1 MNKQTPVFVFKSLNV
16 VRGGLTKAVL
26 TRANT
31 LIKHF
36 EEVIFLT
43 LAFQADYKEI
53 IEELYNSGKLD
64 QRVKVLNFFDD
75 ATSNVEGELK
85 VGPESSEVKEEGFY
99 EFIDKDQELPSY
111 RYYKNGKYVKY
122 KRFDSDG
129 KLLFVDYMNE
139 ARNRTQRDEYDKEGF
154 LVCSQFMDLNSNI
167 PRLKSYFARNGESY
181 VSVWMDEKTKK
192 EGRTLLYGEQYKE
205 YSSLYKLYTK
215 WVDDKLL
222 TITNPVVFSDSRFSD
237 GLVLD
242 LKTKGIK
249 KVAVLHNN
257 HFAMPYNNKAEI
269 KKTWATFFKGI
280 AKFDRVVFLTHD
292 QKSDVSAAY
301 GDLPSYRVIPHA
313 VPEAKEEESQVTY
326 DPHLAVCLAR
336 FETQKRLDEAIK
348 SFKYVVRK
356 IPDAK
361 LHIYGFGPQK
371 TKLEGLIESLGL
383 KENVKLKA
391 FTSNPT
397 LTYKKAACSILT
409 SDYEGFGMIITESMA
424 AGTPVVSYDCKYG
437 PKDIIRDGIDG
448 YVVPR
453 GKQRKLAQRIIKIFK
468 DQEHRNI
475 LAGKSLEVKER
486 FSYKNFEK
494 QWIDIIKE

>member
-36 EEVIFLT
+36 DEVIFLT

-53 IEELYNSGKLD
+53 IKELYDSGKLD
-64 QRVKVLNFFDD
+64 PRVKVVNFFDD
-75 ATSNVEGELK
+75 TASDVEGELK
-85 VGPESSEVKEEGFY
+85 VGPETSDTKEEGFY
-99 EFIDKDQELPSY
+99 EFLDKDQELPSY

-122 KRFDSDG
+122 KRFDNDG

-139 ARNRTQRDEYDKEGF
+139 TRNRTQRDEYDKEGF
-154 LVCSQFMDLNSNI
+154 LVSSQFMDLNLNT
-167 PRLKSYFARNGESY
+167 PRLKSYYAKNGECYLSI
-181 VSVWMDEKTKK
+181 WMDEKTKK
-192 EGRTLLYGEQYKE
+192 EGRTLLFGENHKE
-205 YSSLYKLYTK
+205 YSSLYKLFTS
-215 WVDDKLL
+215 WVDNKVK
-222 TITNPVVFSDSRFSD
+222 TIQNPVVFSDSRFSD
-237 GLVLD
+237 GLVLG
-242 LKTKGIK
+242 LKTKGLK

-257 HFAMPYNNKAEI
+257 HYASPYNTTAEI
-269 KKTWATFFKGI
+269 KKTWTTFFNGI
-280 AKFDRVVFLTHD
+280 EKFDRVVFLTHD
-292 QKSDVSAAY
+292 QKNDVSALF

-313 VPEAKEEESQVTY
+313 VPEIKAEETKVNY

-336 FETQKRLDEAIK
+336 YESQKRLDEAIRA
-348 SFKYVVRK
+348 FKYVARK

-371 TKLEGLIESLGL
+371 PKLESLISELGL
-383 KENVKLKA
+383 QENIKLKA

-397 LTYKKAACSILT
+397 LTYQKAACSILT

-437 PKDIIRDGIDG
+437 PRDIIRDEVDG
-448 YVVPR
+448 YVVPKGR
-453 GKQRKLAQRIIKIFK
+453 QRKLAKRIIAIFN
-468 DQEHRNI
+468 DQALRNK
-475 LAGKSLEVKER
+475 LSDKAVEVKTR
-486 FSYKNFEK
+486 FSFSNYEK
-494 QWIDIIKE
+494 QWVEIIED